1 MIYLY
6 QNKEEYDYDVRA
18 IALAF
23 YEREKIIAVPEEEMD
38 RLASEEQGEENVRF
52 LSLIY
57 EEGKISGR
65 LFDREGKEAKQEVC
79 CAYHDHE
86 KSRNAV
92 CRFLYRLFSEFT
104 GRTLPWGMLTG
115 IRPTKIVMKWMEETT
130 DVQRESLEKRFSET
144 YLADAQKA
152 HLCVQVAEREKR
164 FLESHPYEEEYSLYI
179 GIPFCPTTCLYC
191 SFASFPVERFGDRI
205 AAYMQALTK
214 EMEFVAQA
222 CAQKRLTSI
231 YVGGGTPT
239 ALDEDS
245 LQYLMEQIHRL
256 FPVEKTREF
265 TVEAGRPDSVTRKKL
280 QILYDAG
287 VGRISI
293 NPQTMHDE
301 TLRLIGRNHTVQQ
314 VRDAFSLAR
323 EVGFSNI
330 NMDMI
335 TGLPGEDISHVR
347 GTLKEIFEMRPESLT
362 VHSLAIK
369 RAAHLNMEMEKYQE
383 LVKGSTN
390 EMLRAVDA
398 ACTDMGMLPYYMYR
412 QKNIPGNLE
421 NIGYSL
427 PGKECLYN
435 ILIMEEK
442 QDIIS
447 CGAGASTKYVFPAE
461 NRIERTENVK
471 NIDHYINRIDE
482 MIDRKRKYL

>member
-314 VRDAFSLAR
+314 VNSRPRHIHQAVHRYRDGTVVAGGFHQTGDDADHHGGAVNDLGRVVADHVDAQHAVVLGVNNNLADAVAALVFRNISSAVFQRDRSADSVQSLGFDAF
-323 EVGFSNI
+323 
-330 NMDMI
+330 
-335 TGLPGEDISHVR
+335 
-347 GTLKEIFEMRPESLT
+347 
-362 VHSLAIK
+362 
-369 RAAHLNMEMEKYQE
+369 
-383 LVKGSTN
+383 
-390 EMLRAVDA
+390 
-398 ACTDMGMLPYYMYR
+398 
-412 QKNIPGNLE
+412 
-421 NIGYSL
+421 
-427 PGKECLYN
+427 
-435 ILIMEEK
+435 
-442 QDIIS
+442 
-447 CGAGASTKYVFPAE
+447 
-461 NRIERTENVK
+461 
-471 NIDHYINRIDE
+471 
-482 MIDRKRKYL
+482 